1 MIEIGS
7 LKDFKLFDLLTISN
21 QSKKSGKLT
30 LSLRDNDGF
39 ISLDQGNI
47 IDANF
52 KNLSGEEAFYEL
64 MFYES
69 GEFKF
74 TEKDQSD
81 LNKTINKSNE
91 ELFQESSLR
100 IELTNELRKKSIT
113 TDLNSKIKII
123 YEIDSLILDLV
134 KEGYNTIVSLF
145 KKSNINLN
153 EFVQQIDKL
162 IKDKNIELEKNI
174 QNEIWFSF
182 KRIISLTYNE
192 FTSISGSKMNKDLEN
207 KIQDL
212 IKINSLNLDFKDGR
226 IDTKDLFKLD
236 SSEQLS
242 IYKLF
247 LRELKLYISKIYGKD
262 FFNNIFTE
270 VSEVESKMID
280 L

>member
-30 LSLRDNDGF
+30 LSLRDNDGV

-74 TEKDQSD
+74 TEKNQND
-81 LNKTINKSNE
+81 LNKTINKTNE

-100 IELTNELRKKSIT
+100 IELTNELRKRSIT

-123 YEIDSLILDLV
+123 SKIDSLILDLV

>member
-74 TEKDQSD
+74 AEKAQND
-81 LNKTINKSNE
+81 LNKTINKTNE

-113 TDLNSKIKII
+113 TNLNSKVKVISQ
-123 YEIDSLILDLV
+123 IDSLIIDLV
-134 KEGYNTIVSLF
+134 KEGYDTIISLF
-145 KKSNINLN
+145 KKANVNLN

-182 KRIISLTYNE
+182 KRIISLVYSE

-262 FFNNIFTE
+262 FFYNIFTE